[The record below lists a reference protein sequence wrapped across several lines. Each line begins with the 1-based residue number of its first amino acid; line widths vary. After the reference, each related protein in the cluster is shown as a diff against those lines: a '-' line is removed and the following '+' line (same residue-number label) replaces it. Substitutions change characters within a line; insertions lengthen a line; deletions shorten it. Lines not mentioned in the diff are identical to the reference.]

1 MNPRMVTN
9 LQYLSDW
16 LGILKWH
23 KYGNLLMT
31 GSSHWWLH
39 PHPLCAEA
47 DRGVCCTQGI
57 GIHQTASGWR
67 SLAGFFGIPKI
78 DPKTCYLFVRWG
90 LEYDHFARMI
100 TTSRRD
106 VTGMFFFGGNYP
118 QMATIFSDV
127 LFIYVNS
134 CNSAR
139 WDMGMGQYLQIPFL
153 VGWTSIY
160 QLFWGSL
167 GYQGFDWYPYTDNY
181 WYTTNNTQKLDDIA
195 SPWQNM
201 WPPVLA
207 DERAKWTHTL
217 AWLDV
222 SRFTRFYR
230 WSSQL
235 ENVFK
240 CDKYIYIYIYNIYI
254 YIYNI

>member
-1 MNPRMVTN
+1 MVTN

-106 VTGMFFFGGNYP
+106 VTGMFFLGGNYP

-134 CNSAR
+134 CISAR

-167 GYQGFDWYPYTDNY
+167 GYQGFDSYPYTDNY
-181 WYTTNNTQKLDDIA
+181 WYTTNNTQKLDDTVLGKTCACVMAGSLVPVPFSA
-195 SPWQNM
+195 SSRRRTRQVDAHRP
-201 WPPVLA
+201 
-207 DERAKWTHTL
+207 

-240 CDKYIYIYIYNIYI
+240 CDKYINK
-254 YIYNI
+254 

>member
-1 MNPRMVTN
+1 
-9 LQYLSDW
+9 
-16 LGILKWH
+16 
-23 KYGNLLMT
+23 
-31 GSSHWWLH
+31 
-39 PHPLCAEA
+39 
-47 DRGVCCTQGI
+47 
-57 GIHQTASGWR
+57 
-67 SLAGFFGIPKI
+67 
-78 DPKTCYLFVRWG
+78 
-90 LEYDHFARMI
+90 
-100 TTSRRD
+100 
-106 VTGMFFFGGNYP
+106 
-118 QMATIFSDV
+118 MATIFSDV

-167 GYQGFDWYPYTDNY
+167 GYQGFDSYPYTDNY

-240 CDKYIYIYIYNIYI
+240 CDKYIYIYKYPKYPLSSRIFQPCLMTEGRQIFHSGRRITSARSRVDRSTPMRQKLRILATNNWKTWENWDIGRVKGC
-254 YIYNI
+254 